1 MFLTSI
7 YVWVT
12 TVLFPPVTPPLDPAA
27 NITMRV
33 IGVGLSRTGTMSTRL
48 ALAKLLGGKIYH
60 GYESDMDDR
69 ADFWLR
75 AAENPDCV
83 TEKDWKGF
91 LSERGYSAGVGEPV
105 ALFYRELA
113 AVYPEAKFL
122 LNTRDPHAWYRS
134 MRRAIIKPRS
144 YLETPPI
151 SWIFSVFSIEQN
163 KQLFQKVRSLSATKL
178 GLNYSSWT
186 AVYAGEEEAV
196 QFFNDW
202 HEMIVASVPAEK
214 LVIYNVAEGWG
225 PLAGMLGMEV
235 PQEPFPDVNDATTI
249 TLIVLGG
256 YYILVLVIPALIVF
270 CCWRKSARFRNV
282 LKRVYGMT
290 LRVTLGKWR
299 SWRQPHKMR
308 QPQMK
313 TSNST
318 SKNNNNGE
326 KNYDYIQ
333 YSNVNQSV

>member
-1 MFLTSI
+1 
-7 YVWVT
+7 
-12 TVLFPPVTPPLDPAA
+12 
-27 NITMRV
+27 
-33 IGVGLSRTGTMSTRL
+33 
-48 ALAKLLGGKIYH
+48 
-60 GYESDMDDR
+60 
-69 ADFWLR
+69 
-75 AAENPDCV
+75 
-83 TEKDWKGF
+83 
-91 LSERGYSAGVGEPV
+91 
-105 ALFYRELA
+105 
-113 AVYPEAKFL
+113 
-122 LNTRDPHAWYRS
+122 
-134 MRRAIIKPRS
+134 
-144 YLETPPI
+144 
-151 SWIFSVFSIEQN
+151 
-163 KQLFQKVRSLSATKL
+163 
-178 GLNYSSWT
+178 
-186 AVYAGEEEAV
+186 
-196 QFFNDW
+196 
-202 HEMIVASVPAEK
+202 MIVKTDCETDGSF
-214 LVIYNVAEGWG
+214 YSTT
-225 PLAGMLGMEV
+225 
-235 PQEPFPDVNDATTI
+235 QEPFPDVNDATTI